1 MPDDVAIDKVLVL
14 ERLGATVERVRPAS
28 IIDENQFVNAARRRA
43 HDFGRVDLV
52 SEADELVSTQAAEG
66 EGRASLDAKPRGFFA
81 DQFENESNFMAHYE
95 GTGPEIVRQ
104 TGGRYDA
111 FVSGAGTGGTISGT
125 GRALKDANAACRV
138 VLADPEGSGLFN
150 RVKYGVMF
158 APQESEGTK
167 RRHQVDT
174 IVEGIGINRVTR
186 NFEAGERIIDDAY
199 RISDAEAV
207 AMSRYLVL
215 HDGLFLGSSSACNL
229 VACVRLAKRLPKGS
243 RIVTILCDSGAR
255 HQSKFWSDEYLTK
268 HGITVDVGIV
278 DALVKRI

>member
-1 MPDDVAIDKVLVL
+1 MPDDVAVDKVLVL

-28 IIDENQFVNAARRRA
+28 IIDENQFVNAARRAA
-43 HDFGRVDLV
+43 HAFGNVDLV
-52 SEADELVSTQAAEG
+52 SAPDELVSTQATAAETHAHSRA
-66 EGRASLDAKPRGFFA
+66 GRASLDASPRGFFA
-81 DQFENESNFMAHYE
+81 DQFENESNYMAHYE

-125 GRALKDANAACRV
+125 GRALKDANPACTV

-174 IVEGIGINRVTR
+174 IVEGIGINRVTK

-199 RISDAEAV
+199 RCAV
-207 AMSRYLVL
+207 
-215 HDGLFLGSSSACNL
+215 
-229 VACVRLAKRLPKGS
+229 
-243 RIVTILCDSGAR
+243 
-255 HQSKFWSDEYLTK
+255 
-268 HGITVDVGIV
+268 
-278 DALVKRI
+278 